1 MNRPSCFT
9 SASKRQL
16 TESRTLATSS
26 TLVSP
31 RGVLSTRS
39 LASLPRSSL
48 LTHPQGS
55 LHPIPQGNLFPI
67 VHVPRRL
74 RPATSE
80 LVTFRPPMDL
90 KHLRDDIS
98 AKLLAYNADR
108 RAKTDLILKHEK
120 KSGELNKAKTVDT
133 LSERYSPKEHIYTHS
148 LSGIM
153 HIRSVPALVLG
164 QLNQKRTSLVN
175 EEIEQ
180 AKGQFPARPPVHLSD
195 YSYPHRDKPWR
206 AFSAVK
212 HLMQLQ
218 VPASFI
224 PQLGTIIPHKPLHL
238 PKSRLFLQACKDG
251 DVKLVRSLL
260 RESRWLALSYDYV
273 KQTGIHWAA
282 KRGHAELIPILARSG
297 TFVDSRDCAGRTA
310 LFIAARKGNVNE
322 VRELLTLKANPSLR
336 SNAGKSPAM
345 VCKSL
350 VAQRMIE
357 KGTLLAILLKF
368 VPAGN
373 RDKVW
378 EREGLGF
385 FRSDDNEITA
395 AF

>member
-1 MNRPSCFT
+1 M
-9 SASKRQL
+9 
-16 TESRTLATSS
+16 
-26 TLVSP
+26 
-31 RGVLSTRS
+31 
-39 LASLPRSSL
+39 
-48 LTHPQGS
+48 
-55 LHPIPQGNLFPI
+55 FPI

-80 LVTFRPPMDL
+80 LITFRPPMDL
-90 KHLRDDIS
+90 KQMRDGIS

-120 KSGELNKAKTVDT
+120 KLGELKKAKAVDT
-133 LSERYSPKEHIYTHS
+133 LSERYSQKEHIYTHS

-164 QLNQKRTSLVN
+164 ELNQKHSSLVN

-218 VPASFI
+218 LPAAFI

-238 PKSRLFLQACKDG
+238 PKSRIFLQACKDG
-251 DVKLVRSLL
+251 DVKLVRSLI
-260 RESRWLALSYDYV
+260 RENRWIALSYDYV
-273 KQTGIHWAA
+273 RQTGLHWAA
-282 KRGHAELIPILARSG
+282 KRAHAELIPILAHSG
-297 TFVDSRDCAGRTA
+297 TFVDARDCAGRTA
-310 LFIAARKGNVNE
+310 LFIASRKGNVNE

-336 SNAGKSPAM
+336 SNAGKSPVM

-350 VAQRMIE
+350 IAQRMIE
-357 KGTLLAILLKF
+357 KSTLLGILLKF
-368 VPAGN
+368 VPADN

-378 EREGLGF
+378 EKEGLGF
-385 FRSDDNEITA
+385 FKADYKEITD